1 MPEFDLI
8 FEMPSSQRPPQIPQE
23 WILMVNRLNPVTA
36 AVVWQVLTSTVTP
49 STITLAQNSPDV
61 GRFLLVNIVARGNP
75 NDCEDVTQMAR
86 MEIDEI
92 FDSTIPGFKSH
103 KIIH

>member
-1 MPEFDLI
+1 
-8 FEMPSSQRPPQIPQE
+8 
-23 WILMVNRLNPVTA
+23 MVNRLNPLTA

-61 GRFLLVNIVARGNP
+61 GRFLLMGIVATGNP
-75 NDCEDVTQMAR
+75 NDCEEVTQLAR
-86 MEIDEI
+86 TEIDEI
-92 FDSTIPGFKSH
+92 LDSTVPGYKAR